1 MGRAVLRCFAERYR
15 SMNLTEFDHEM
26 AGTRKMLARFPDGK
40 SAWKPHEKS
49 MTLGRLAG
57 HLAEIPG
64 WLVPT
69 IEQDS
74 LNLQGEYKPATAE
87 SSEQI
92 LAVFDEHVKA
102 ARAALA
108 GASDEIMAKPWSLM
122 AGDHTIFTMSK
133 MAVMRLFV
141 MSHLI
146 HHRAQLTVYY
156 RLNDVPVPA
165 LYGPS
170 ADEQQ
175 MTAGA

>member
-1 MGRAVLRCFAERYR
+1 
-15 SMNLTEFDHEM
+15 MNLTEFDHEM
-26 AGTRKMLARFPDGK
+26 AGTRKMLSRFPEGK

-64 WLVPT
+64 WLVST
-69 IEQDS
+69 IEKDS
-74 LNLQGEYKPATAE
+74 LNLQSEYKPTIAE

-92 LAVFDEHVKA
+92 LAVFDGHVKA
-102 ARAALA
+102 AREALG
-108 GASDEIMAKPWSLM
+108 GASDEIMTKQWSLM
-122 AGDHTIFTMSK
+122 AGEHTIFTMPK
-133 MAVMRLFV
+133 MAVMRTFV

-175 MTAGA
+175 MSASA